1 MLIEKGG
8 NIMRELLRA
17 ALRLAEADYCE
28 IRFEESNYLN
38 IIFRGCE
45 VEKILKEIQYGGNVR
60 ALHKGAWGFAS
71 FNNPDQLFD
80 MVQVACRQAK
90 LAGERQKGE
99 SKLATVPVLE
109 DEFTPEYTLNP
120 GAISLEEKVRIL
132 TRYKDLILN
141 FDPAITAASI
151 IYKETHTDLYFANT
165 DGAYIKQ
172 KKLDIGANIDAI
184 ACRGDITVTKR
195 IGLGSSSGFDCMLN
209 IDDELR
215 EACDLAVRLLDAP
228 QVKAGV
234 YTVICDQDLS
244 GLFVHE
250 AFGHLSEA
258 DDTYKKPSMAKTM
271 TLGRQLG
278 KDFLNIY
285 DTGEYFEHRGAIQ
298 YDDEGVA
305 AEWTD
310 LIKNGILVGRLH
322 SRETAGMMGEKPT
335 GSARALNYTFPPICR
350 MRSTCIAPGESSFS
364 DMIKDVQLGVYALG
378 SGGGETNGE
387 MFTFN
392 ASHGYMIRNGQIAE
406 LVKDVKL
413 MGNVFTTLENIDMI
427 GREATGRGGSGGCGK
442 NDQMPLPVS
451 GICPH
456 IRIQNVI
463 VGGAK

>member
-1 MLIEKGG
+1 MK
-8 NIMRELLRA
+8 ELLRA
-17 ALRLAEADYCE
+17 ALCSTEADYCE

-38 IIFRGCE
+38 ITFRGRGIE
-45 VEKILKEIQYGGNVR
+45 QIFKEIQYGGNVR

-71 FNNPDQLFD
+71 FNNPDQLLD
-80 MVQVACRQAK
+80 MVKAACRQAK
-90 LAGERQKGE
+90 LAGEHQEKI
-99 SKLATVPVLE
+99 SKLAAVPIVE
-109 DEFTPEYTLNP
+109 DEFIPQYTLNL

-132 TRYKDLILN
+132 TRYNELILGYH
-141 FDPAITAASI
+141 PVITASSI
-151 IYKETHTDLYFANT
+151 VYKETHTDLYFANT
-165 DGAYIKQ
+165 DGTYIKQ
-172 KKLDIGANIDAI
+172 KKLDIGANLAAI
-184 ACRGDITVTKR
+184 ARRGGVTVMKG
-195 IGLGSSSGFDCMLN
+195 IGRGSSSGFDCMLN
-209 IDDELR
+209 VDAELR
-215 EACDLAVRLLDAP
+215 EACDLTVRLLDAP
-228 QVKAGV
+228 QVKAGL
-234 YTVICDQDLS
+234 YTVICDQDLA

-258 DDTYKKPSMAKTM
+258 DDIYKKPDMAKTM

-305 AEWTD
+305 AERTD

-364 DMIKDVQLGVYALG
+364 DMIKDVQLGIYALG

-392 ASHGYMIRNGQIAE
+392 ASHGFMIRNGQIAE

-427 GREATGRGGSGGCGK
+427 GRESKGRGGSGGCGK
-442 NDQMPLPVS
+442 NDQMPLPVD

-456 IRIQNVI
+456 IRIRNVI